1 MSKLTLPFY
10 HEFFEILE
18 SNEILNWRANDFV
31 QAIFDKRKKMGDQ
44 DRQLIY
50 RGLDILVK
58 CQYLKRE
65 KKAENKKIYRYS
77 EALRLKVH
85 KENIY
90 YEKIKEVLVNEQ
102 NIIEKSLQK
111 NKVEQNFIQ
120 NIVHKY
126 PNFENFLHK
135 YDHCISKRI
144 VELET
149 KVLFIKSILNDVD
162 LIVV

>member
-31 QAIFDKRKKMGDQ
+31 QAIFEKRKNLRDQ

-50 RGLDILVK
+50 RGLAILVECK
-58 CQYLKRE
+58 YLKRE
-65 KKAENKKIYRYS
+65 KKADNIRIYRYS
-77 EALRLKVH
+77 EAPRLKIH
-85 KENIY
+85 KENVQQ
-90 YEKIKEVLVNEQ
+90 EKIKEVLLTEQ

-111 NKVEQNFIQ
+111 NKVEQILLQ
-120 NIVHKY
+120 DIVHKY
-126 PNFENFLHK
+126 PDFEKFLQK
-135 YDHCISKRI
+135 YDQYISKKI

-149 KVLFIKSILNDVD
+149 KSVFIREIIND
-162 LIVV
+162 IEIM

>member
-31 QAIFDKRKKMGDQ
+31 QAIFDKRKNLGDQ

-50 RGLDILVK
+50 RGLAILVECK
-58 CQYLKRE
+58 YLKRE
-65 KKAENKKIYRYS
+65 KKADNNRIYRYS

-85 KENIY
+85 RENIQQ
-90 YEKIKEVLVNEQ
+90 EKIKEVLLTEQ
-102 NIIEKSLQK
+102 KIIEKSLQR
-111 NKVEQNFIQ
+111 NKVEQIFIQ
-120 NIVHKY
+120 DIVHKY
-126 PNFENFLHK
+126 PDFETYLHK
-135 YDHCISKRI
+135 YDKCISKKV

-149 KVLFIKSILNDVD
+149 KFDFIQEVIDGLKKY
-162 LIVV
+162 